1 MSARYFAFLLTATL
15 AMAAPDGAAL
25 YKARC
30 AACHDGAPQARM
42 PSHDE
47 LAGKSP
53 EAIVN
58 AMFQG
63 AMRTQAAGLT
73 AEEGSAIARFLTG
86 KEPGTSS
93 EPVAGQCKT
102 AGKPVTLGAGDWNG
116 WGGDTLNTHFQP
128 NPGLAASD
136 VPKLKLKW
144 AFGYPK
150 ETSAWAQPTVVGGR
164 IFVGSGSGTVYSLD
178 AATGCVYWTYNAGAG
193 VRSAISIGK
202 LANGK
207 WIAYFGDIKATAHA
221 VDANTGA
228 ELWKIQLDTHAAAR
242 ITGAPSLVN
251 GRVYVPVSSLEEVSA
266 AAATYSCCTF
276 RGSVAAL
283 DAATGKK
290 IWQGYTVS
298 DPAKTYKQNKNGV
311 DMKGPAGAS
320 VWSSPTVD
328 VKRKLVYAATGNSYT
343 DVDISTSDAI
353 LAFDLD
359 TGRLVWASQVQ
370 AKDGF
375 IVGCPTRSINCPE
388 EQGPDYDFGSSVILR
403 SLPNGKQVLIAGQ
416 KAGVVWGLDPDA
428 KGKIL
433 WQQRLGHGSALGG
446 VEWGFAA
453 DEHQAYVAIS
463 DRSVREG
470 GSPGIYALDF
480 ATGNKIWS
488 APAPKL
494 DKGNPAQSAAVTVI
508 PGIVFSGALNGHFR
522 AYNTANGEIVWD
534 VETMKPFDTV
544 NGVEATGGSIDS
556 AGPTVVH
563 GMVYTNSGYGTFG
576 GVKGNVL
583 LAFSVDGK

>member
-1 MSARYFAFLLTATL
+1 MSARYFTFLISAAFAF
-15 AMAAPDGAAL
+15 AAPDGAAL
-25 YKARC
+25 YKTRC
-30 AACHDGAPQARM
+30 AVCHDGAPQARM
-42 PSHDE
+42 PAHDE

-53 EAIVN
+53 ESIVN
-58 AMFQG
+58 AMFRG

-73 AEEGSAIARFLTG
+73 AEEGAAIAKFLTG
-86 KEPGTSS
+86 KEPGAST
-93 EPVAGQCKT
+93 EPVAGVCKT
-102 AGKPVTLGAGDWNG
+102 AGKPVAIGAGDWNG
-116 WGGDTLNTHFQP
+116 WGGDSLNTHFQP

-178 AATGCVYWTYNAGAG
+178 AATGCVYWTYDAGAG

-251 GRVYVPVSSLEEVSA
+251 GRLYVPVSSLEEVA
-266 AAATYSCCTF
+266 ATAATYSCCTF

-298 DPAKTYKQNKNGV
+298 DPAKTYKQHTHGV

-343 DVDISTSDAI
+343 DVDISTSDAV

-388 EQGPDYDFGSSVILR
+388 EQGHGLRFRIVSDFAIASKREAGADRGTESGRGVGTRPGCQGKDSV
-403 SLPNGKQVLIAGQ
+403 AT
-416 KAGVVWGLDPDA
+416 
-428 KGKIL
+428 
-433 WQQRLGHGSALGG
+433 ALGTRQRAG
-446 VEWGFAA
+446 RRRMGIRSRRPSGLRRDIRSQRARGRIARDLRARFR
-453 DEHQAYVAIS
+453 
-463 DRSVREG
+463 DRQQNLE
-470 GSPGIYALDF
+470 
-480 ATGNKIWS
+480 
-488 APAPKL
+488 
-494 DKGNPAQSAAVTVI
+494 
-508 PGIVFSGALNGHFR
+508 R
-522 AYNTANGEIVWD
+522 ACA
-534 VETMKPFDTV
+534 
-544 NGVEATGGSIDS
+544 EAR
-556 AGPTVVH
+556 
-563 GMVYTNSGYGTFG
+563 
-576 GVKGNVL
+576 
-583 LAFSVDGK
+583 